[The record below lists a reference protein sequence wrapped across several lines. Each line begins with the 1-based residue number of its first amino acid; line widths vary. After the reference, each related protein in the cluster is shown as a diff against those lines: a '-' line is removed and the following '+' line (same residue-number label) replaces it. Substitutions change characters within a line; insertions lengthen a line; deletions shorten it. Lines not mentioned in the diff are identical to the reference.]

1 MKRGGNMH
9 KNRVGYMFIVPAVI
23 FMLLFVGYP
32 IIYNILLSLQDVN
45 VMTVNSPIKEF
56 VGFKNYIELFKSSVL
71 LVAIGNTLYYTVVC
85 IIFQFVLGF
94 AFALFFNI
102 EFTFSKFI
110 RGLVMVSWLIPMTIN
125 ALSFKFMF
133 SPSGGVINQILMNLH
148 VINQHLDWLIQPNSA
163 MWGLI
168 ITNVWVGIPFNM
180 ILLTTGLSTIP
191 KSIYESA
198 SLDGANW
205 FQKLFYI
212 TIPSIKPAILSVL
225 MLGFIYTFKVFD
237 LVFIMTNGGPVN
249 ATEVLSTLS
258 YKLSFNQYSY
268 SQGSAVANI
277 LFLTLFIVSLFYV
290 KLIKEDEV
298 M

>member
-1 MKRGGNMH
+1 MKRGRNMH

-148 VINQHLDWLIQPNSA
+148 VINQPLDWLIQPNSA

>member
-1 MKRGGNMH
+1 MH

-148 VINQHLDWLIQPNSA
+148 VINQPLDWLIQPNSA

>member
-1 MKRGGNMH
+1 MH

-133 SPSGGVINQILMNLH
+133 SPSGGVINQILMNFH
-148 VINQHLDWLIQPNSA
+148 VINKPLDWLIQPNSA

>member
-148 VINQHLDWLIQPNSA
+148 VINQPLDWLIQPNSA

>member
-1 MKRGGNMH
+1 MKRGRNMH

-133 SPSGGVINQILMNLH
+133 SPSGGVINQILMNFH
-148 VINQHLDWLIQPNSA
+148 VINQPLDWLLQPNSA

>member
-1 MKRGGNMH
+1 MH

-148 VINQHLDWLIQPNSA
+148 VINQPLDWLIQPNSA

-168 ITNVWVGIPFNM
+168 ITNVWVGVPFNM

>member
-1 MKRGGNMH
+1 MH

-71 LVAIGNTLYYTVVC
+71 LVAIRNTLYYTVVC

-148 VINQHLDWLIQPNSA
+148 VINQPLDWLIQPNSA

>member
-9 KNRVGYMFIVPAVI
+9 NRVGYMFIVPAVI

-133 SPSGGVINQILMNLH
+133 SPSGGVINQILMNFH
-148 VINQHLDWLIQPNSA
+148 VINQPLDWLLQPNSA

>member
-1 MKRGGNMH
+1 MH

>member
-1 MKRGGNMH
+1 MH

-148 VINQHLDWLIQPNSA
+148 VINQPLDWLLQPNSA

>member
-1 MKRGGNMH
+1 MH

-56 VGFKNYIELFKSSVL
+56 VWFKNYIELFKSSVL

-148 VINQHLDWLIQPNSA
+148 VINQPLDWLIQPNSA

>member
-1 MKRGGNMH
+1 MH
-9 KNRVGYMFIVPAVI
+9 NRVGYMFIVPAVI

-133 SPSGGVINQILMNLH
+133 SPSGGVINQILMNFH
-148 VINQHLDWLIQPNSA
+148 VINQPLDWLLQPNSA

>member
-1 MKRGGNMH
+1 MH

-102 EFTFSKFI
+102 QFTFSKFI

-148 VINQHLDWLIQPNSA
+148 VINQPLDWLIQPNSA

>member
-1 MKRGGNMH
+1 MH

-133 SPSGGVINQILMNLH
+133 SPSGGVINQILMNFH
-148 VINQHLDWLIQPNSA
+148 VINQPLDWLIQPNSA

>member
-1 MKRGGNMH
+1 MH

-133 SPSGGVINQILMNLH
+133 SPSGGVINQILMNFH
-148 VINQHLDWLIQPNSA
+148 VINQPLDWLLQPNSA

-168 ITNVWVGIPFNM
+168 ITNVWVGVPFNM

>member
-1 MKRGGNMH
+1 MH

-133 SPSGGVINQILMNLH
+133 SPSGGVINQILMNFH
-148 VINQHLDWLIQPNSA
+148 VINQPLDWLIQANSA

>member
-1 MKRGGNMH
+1 MKRGGKMH

-133 SPSGGVINQILMNLH
+133 SPSGGVINQILMNFH
-148 VINQHLDWLIQPNSA
+148 VINQPLDWLLQPNSA

>member
-1 MKRGGNMH
+1 MH

-133 SPSGGVINQILMNLH
+133 SPSGGVINQILMNIH
-148 VINQHLDWLIQPNSA
+148 VINQPLDWLIQPNSA

>member
-1 MKRGGNMH
+1 MH
-9 KNRVGYMFIVPAVI
+9 NRVGYMFIVPAVI

-133 SPSGGVINQILMNLH
+133 SPSGGVINQILMNFH
-148 VINQHLDWLIQPNSA
+148 VINQPLDWLIQPNSA

>member
-1 MKRGGNMH
+1 
-9 KNRVGYMFIVPAVI
+9 MFIVPAVI

-148 VINQHLDWLIQPNSA
+148 VINQPLDWLIQPNSA

>member
-1 MKRGGNMH
+1 MH

-133 SPSGGVINQILMNLH
+133 SPSGGVINQILMNFH
-148 VINQHLDWLIQPNSA
+148 VINQPLDWLLQPNSA